1 MTNLFEAGQAAYENE
16 LLERYCVPVPGAGDL
31 WWFGDGD
38 VARSRVAT
46 LGLIR
51 AYLGLGLQPSPTFTA
66 EAFAAL
72 YDRLNA
78 LEKDLQHF
86 RLKG

>member
-1 MTNLFEAGQAAYENE
+1 MTNLFEAGQAVYENE
-16 LLERYCVPVPGAGDL
+16 LLERYCSRVGDR
-31 WWFGDGD
+31 WKFGPKDEL
-38 VARSRVAT
+38 RSRDEA

-51 AYLGLGLQPSPTFTA
+51 AHLGLGLLPTATFTA
-66 EAFAAL
+66 AAFVAL

-78 LEKDLQHF
+78 LEKDLQHL